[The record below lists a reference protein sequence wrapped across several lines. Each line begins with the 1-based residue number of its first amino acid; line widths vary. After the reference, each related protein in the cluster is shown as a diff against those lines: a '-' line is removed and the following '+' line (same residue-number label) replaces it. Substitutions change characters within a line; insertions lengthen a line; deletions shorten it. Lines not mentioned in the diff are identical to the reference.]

1 MESEEIKV
9 LISELKNLKEIAF
22 SDVVPN
28 APQISFIINKL
39 NSIPK
44 KDKSKFEDFAL
55 ELKEEMFA
63 RNVNIKGLNIND
75 FVSEKLVIIK
85 NDESSQALENQV
97 NIGFLELY
105 NELITTIEEHFDV
118 YKGYFILKLENNP
131 QSSYKLLVLYDKSFI
146 VEPIKKKIQSNVKV
160 ENSFKEIK
168 DFIDDLTE
176 TDNSNTNYLCLLLL
190 MPRINNIEAKEE
202 LLHNIKTLVN
212 SFQYFENIS
221 LKRGTNENQNDYF
234 RSIDKDDFFE
244 ELKYVNC
251 TLLSNASINHEEE
264 KIIKKLAT
272 NFKTPLVLYRTLK
285 GGNSGSKVIEIRP
298 KKELGEQYEKR
309 YIIKYSVLNEERK
322 IKVEKENFDEFIRGY
337 KGFNDYE
344 CHHSKTLTHEG
355 ILYSY
360 AINDLEKISYSYS
373 EIIEN
378 SENSFYHS
386 KVEKI
391 DLLFNESPLYQVWSN
406 IVDKKNIKI
415 SVLYSDYVNIEKIL
429 EQLKLIL
436 NKDNLE
442 VQQDELVINF
452 LKIWDHVIECNI
464 KICHGD
470 LHSDN
475 FFIDNN
481 GIYLIDFGYTGK
493 KHSVI
498 DHSSLE
504 CSIKFKH
511 FPSYVLL
518 SELTDLEE
526 ELALE
531 SSFQRSTRFTKTKRK
546 ELIELLELIKVI
558 RNNAIRQPYT
568 MSNLDY
574 FISLF
579 IMTFRQIRYKDMNQL
594 YAYNSALI
602 LSRKLIQLLNI
613 VE

>member
-1 MESEEIKV
+1 MIG
-9 LISELKNLKEIAF
+9 ELMG
-22 SDVVPN
+22 SP
-28 APQISFIINKL
+28 
-39 NSIPK
+39 
-44 KDKSKFEDFAL
+44 
-55 ELKEEMFA
+55 
-63 RNVNIKGLNIND
+63 GG
-75 FVSEKLVIIK
+75 VIIK
-85 NDESSQALENQV
+85 DNESSQAQENQV

-105 NELITTIEEHFDV
+105 NELVTTIEEHFDV

-146 VEPIKKKIQSNVKV
+146 VEPIKKKIQNNVKV

-309 YIIKYSVLNEERK
+309 YIIKYSELNEERK

-337 KGFNDYE
+337 KGFKDYE
-344 CHHSKTLTHEG
+344 CHHTKTLTHEG

-378 SENSFYHS
+378 LENSFYHS
-386 KVEKI
+386 KVEQI
-391 DLLFNESPLYQVWSN
+391 DSLFNESPLYQVWSN

-415 SVLYSDYVNIEKIL
+415 SALYSNYINIEKIF
-429 EQLKLIL
+429 EQLQLIL

-442 VQQDELVINF
+442 LQQDELVINF

-470 LHSDN
+470 LHTDN

-511 FPSYVLL
+511 FPSYILL
-518 SELTDLEE
+518 SELTELEE

-546 ELIELLELIKVI
+546 ELIELLELIKAI